1 MLLPTTMKFI
11 SFEHL
16 IVVIM
21 TGVIVFVQFKTG
33 QEVRLIDAIMLY
45 GIILANMR
53 AIDLERK

>member
-1 MLLPTTMKFI
+1 MKFI

-16 IVVIM
+16 IAVIVTSVVIAY
-21 TGVIVFVQFKTG
+21 VQHKAG

-53 AIDLERK
+53 VIDLERK